1 MTKTQRQII
10 LHCRQKTEYLDI
22 FNRII
27 VLNIEEYD
35 QLHVSAA
42 VRQQR
47 NQTSELS
54 HRQWRELTPFS
65 SIWNERAQSG
75 FAQKLQHWSSPPPSK
90 AISLT
95 KE

>member
-1 MTKTQRQII
+1 MTKTPRQII
-10 LHCRQKTEYLDI
+10 IHWHQKTEYIDI
-22 FNRII
+22 FNRIT

-54 HRQWRELTPFS
+54 HR
-65 SIWNERAQSG
+65 
-75 FAQKLQHWSSPPPSK
+75 
-90 AISLT
+90 
-95 KE
+95 

>member
-1 MTKTQRQII
+1 MTKTLRQII
-10 LHCRQKTEYLDI
+10 LHWHQKTEYLDI
-22 FNRII
+22 FNKII

-54 HRQWRELTPFS
+54 HR
-65 SIWNERAQSG
+65 
-75 FAQKLQHWSSPPPSK
+75 
-90 AISLT
+90 
-95 KE
+95 